1 MAEITTNLL
10 SQLEKCPTG
19 IVGFD
24 EISGGGL
31 PLGRTCLLS
40 GYAGT
45 GKSLFGI
52 EFIVHG
58 IEQFGDHGVF
68 VSFEESPHELAT
80 NVASLGFD
88 LKEHQAQG
96 RLKILQVELPNIMVE
111 TGEYDLKA
119 LFIRL
124 NFAVQA
130 VGAKRVVLDG
140 IENLFSAFSDLSIL
154 RTEFRRLVNWLKEQ
168 NLTAIITTE
177 RGRYELSRHG
187 LEEYIADCV
196 IALDLRIERQLATR
210 RIRIV
215 KYRGS
220 AHGGDEY
227 PFVLDSTGFVVMPIT
242 SAGLFYEV
250 SNEKVTSGIESLDE
264 LLAGGYYRGSSIL
277 VSGTSG
283 TGKSSIAAHMTN
295 ASCRDGKRTLYVAM
309 EESPQQ
315 IERNMR
321 SIGINLAQWREAGLL
336 LFHAT
341 RPTANGLE
349 KHLASITNII
359 TQFKPDVVVIDPI
372 SAFDVGVNEET
383 VKLMLIRIVDLFKNK
398 GITVIF
404 NSLTVGGDAEE
415 RTSVGLSSL
424 VDVWLLLRNFEFGG
438 ERNRALYVCKARG
451 IAHSN
456 QVREFILSDSG
467 IRLENIILDEKG
479 NILTGSARIL
489 RETQIVGAETIQKS
503 DIQRRADAI
512 KKKRELLEAQIAIM
526 RAEFEDKE
534 LAIEAE
540 LERERLRIQATGVAL
555 NELANRRNLATIEK
569 PL

>member
-1 MAEITTNLL
+1 MTEINSALE
-10 SQLEKCPTG
+10 LEKCPTG

-31 PLGRTCLLS
+31 PHGRVCLLS

-58 IEQFGDHGVF
+58 IEQFDEHGVF
-68 VSFEESPHELAT
+68 VSFEESAGELAT
-80 NVASLGFD
+80 NVASLGFN
-88 LKEHQAQG
+88 LQEHQAQG
-96 RLKILQVELPNIMVE
+96 RLKILQIELPNIMVE

-124 NFAVQA
+124 NYAVES

-168 NLTAIITTE
+168 NLTSIITTE

-227 PFVLDSTGFVVMPIT
+227 PFVLDKTGFIVMPIT
-242 SAGLFYEV
+242 SIGLTHDV
-250 SNEKVTSGIESLDE
+250 SSEKITTGIDGLDE
-264 LLAGGYYRGSSIL
+264 LLGGGYYKGCSVL

-283 TGKSSIAAHMTN
+283 TGKSSIAAHMAN
-295 ASCRDGKRTLYVAM
+295 ASCKNGKRTLYVAM
-309 EESPQQ
+309 EESPLQ

-321 SIGINLAQWREAGLL
+321 SIGLNLTQWREADLL
-336 LFHAT
+336 HFHAV
-341 RPTANGLE
+341 RPTSNGLE
-349 KHLASITNII
+349 KHLASITNLVYE
-359 TQFKPDVVVIDPI
+359 FKPEVVIIDPI
-372 SAFDVGVNEET
+372 SAFDIGVTEET
-383 VKLMLIRIVDLFKNK
+383 VKLMLIRIVDVFKNK
-398 GITVIF
+398 GITAIF
-404 NSLTVGGDAEE
+404 NNLTNGGAAEE
-415 RTSVGLSSL
+415 KSDVGLSSL
-424 VDVWLLLRNFEFGG
+424 VDVWLLLRNFEYAG
-438 ERNRALYVCKARG
+438 ERNRALYICKARG
-451 IAHSN
+451 VKHSN

-467 IRLENIILDEKG
+467 IKLENVIVDDKG
-479 NILTGSARIL
+479 TILTGSARLL
-489 RETQIVGAETIQKS
+489 RENQLLAETKIQKL
-503 DIQRRADAI
+503 DVERRIDVI
-512 KKKRELLEAQIAIM
+512 NRKREMLEAQIAIM
-526 RAEFEDKE
+526 RAEFSATELDLDAEIARED
-534 LAIEAE
+534 
-540 LERERLRIQATGVAL
+540 LRIQFASQAL
-555 NELANRRNLATIEK
+555 KELEMSRTFAQADTK
-569 PL
+569 S

>member
-1 MAEITTNLL
+1 MTEESTNNLPL
-10 SQLEKCPTG
+10 QLEKCPTG
-19 IVGFD
+19 ITGFD

-31 PLGRTCLLS
+31 PRGRVCLLS

-58 IEQFGDHGVF
+58 IEEYDEHGVF
-68 VSFEESPHELAT
+68 ISFEESPTELTT
-80 NVASLGFD
+80 NVVSLGFN
-88 LKEHQAQG
+88 LQQHQDEK
-96 RLKILQVELPNIMVE
+96 RLKIIQVELPNMMTE

-124 NFAVQA
+124 NFAVQS

-140 IENLFSAFSDLSIL
+140 IENLFSAFTDLSIL

-168 NLTAIITTE
+168 NLTSIITTE

-215 KYRGS
+215 KYRGA

-227 PFVLDSTGFVVMPIT
+227 PFVLDNTGFVVMPIT
-242 SAGLFYEV
+242 SAGLNYNV
-250 SNEKVTSGIESLDE
+250 SNEKITSGIDSLDD
-264 LLAGGYYRGSSIL
+264 LLNGGYIRGSSVL

-283 TGKSSIAAHMTN
+283 TGKSTIAAHFVR
-295 ASCRDGKRTLYVAM
+295 ASCKNGLRALYVAM

-321 SIGINLAQWREAGLL
+321 SVGVNLAEWRDAGLL
-336 LFHAT
+336 HFHAV

-349 KHLASITNII
+349 KHLASITNIVN
-359 TQFKPDVVVIDPI
+359 KLLPDVVVIDPI
-372 SAFDVGVNEET
+372 SAFDIGVTEET
-383 VKLMLIRIVDLFKNK
+383 VKLMLIRIVDLFKYK

-404 NSLTVGGDAEE
+404 NSLTSGGDAEE
-415 RTSVGLSSL
+415 KTSVGLSSL
-424 VDVWLLLRNFEFGG
+424 VDVWLLLRNLEFGG
-438 ERNRALYVCKARG
+438 ERNRALYICKARG

-456 QVREFILSDSG
+456 QVREFILTDSG
-467 IRLENIILDEKG
+467 VKLERVVLDTNG

-489 RETQIVGAETIQKS
+489 REAQIIADNEINS
-503 DIQRRADAI
+503 SEIQRRADAI
-512 KKKRELLEAQIAIM
+512 RKKREALQIKIAIM
-526 RAEFEDKE
+526 QAEFEDEE
-534 LAIEAE
+534 LALKIEIDREE
-540 LERERLRIQATGVAL
+540 LRMQTTERVL
-555 NELANRRNLATIEK
+555 NEIASSRTSVLTEK
-569 PL
+569 